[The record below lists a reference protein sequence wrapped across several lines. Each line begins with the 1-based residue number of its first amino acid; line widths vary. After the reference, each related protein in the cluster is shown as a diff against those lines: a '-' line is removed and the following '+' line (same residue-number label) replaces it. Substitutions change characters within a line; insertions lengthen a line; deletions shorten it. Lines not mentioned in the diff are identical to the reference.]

1 MSSAINFPSVVACL
15 MDPQAPQQQV
25 RAQKFERTGSKI
37 LPYSRRDYYK
47 IWITMGAGSIS
58 YATETVEINQP
69 ALIFSN
75 PLVPYAY
82 TSLEPAGGYMCIFTE
97 DYLKVHG
104 RTESLQES
112 PLFRIGAKSVFFL
125 DEKLLASVS
134 GIFDKIISE
143 LETEYT
149 YKHDLARNY
158 VNLLIHEGLKLE
170 PALASY
176 RYHSASE
183 RIASLFLEL
192 LERQFPIDSS
202 HHALRLKKAS
212 DYAHS
217 LSVHV
222 NHLNHAVRAVTGKS
236 TTKHIADRIVTEAQA
251 LLRHT
256 DLTIAEIAYA
266 LGFDYPNY
274 FNNFFK
280 KSTGRTPLS
289 IRKEPSIL

>member
-1 MSSAINFPSVVACL
+1 MSSPISVSAAVASL
-15 MDPQAPQQQV
+15 SDHRSPEQQV
-25 RAQKFERTGSKI
+25 RAQKFARSGSKI

-47 IWITMGAGSIS
+47 IWITNGAGSID
-58 YATETVEINQP
+58 YATEMVEINQP

-82 TSLEPAGGYMCIFTE
+82 SSEAPMGGYMCIFT
-97 DYLKVHG
+97 DDFLKAHG

-112 PLFRIGAKSVFFL
+112 PLFRIGSRAVF
-125 DEKLLASVS
+125 LLNDHQLSFAE
-134 GIFDKIISE
+134 GIFDKIITE
-143 LETEYT
+143 LESEYAH
-149 YKHDLARNY
+149 KHDLVRNY
-158 VNLLIHEGLKLE
+158 INLLIHEGMKME
-170 PALASY
+170 PAVASY
-176 RYHSASE
+176 RRHNAAQ

-192 LERQFPIDSS
+192 LERQFPIDSPR
-202 HHALRLKKAS
+202 HALRLKKAS
-212 DYAHS
+212 DYARS

-222 NHLNHAVRAVTGKS
+222 NHLNHAVRSVTGKS
-236 TTKHIADRIVTEAQA
+236 TTAHISERIVAEAHA

-256 DLTIAEIAYA
+256 DLTISDIAYA

-289 IRKEPSIL
+289 IRK